1 MNKMDYSIKDALISC
16 KDAANTIMDNIENI
30 LTNNNYEYITNS
42 SNSEIIID
50 KKCKKELTKLFNN
63 ELKISNYQI
72 KILIDIC
79 ETKKRTY
86 IRKKYK

>member
-1 MNKMDYSIKDALISC
+1 MDYSIKDALISC
-16 KDAANTIMDNIENI
+16 KDTANTIMDNIEDT
-30 LTNNNYEYITNS
+30 LTNNNYEYATNA

-50 KKCKKELTKLFNN
+50 KKCKKELTTLFNN
-63 ELKISNYQI
+63 ELKISNYKI